1 MGKKKEKKRRKD
13 EKNEKT
19 YLGPSSWYSQIA
31 AGVMSS
37 LQLKNMLINEI
48 NNIYIYNVTCTLG
61 PDDARRVVWARFC
74 CHRPPRPSKSLLSI
88 DRT

>member
-1 MGKKKEKKRRKD
+1 MEKKKEKKRRKD

-48 NNIYIYNVTCTLG
+48 NNIYIYIT
-61 PDDARRVVWARFC
+61 
-74 CHRPPRPSKSLLSI
+74 
-88 DRT
+88 

>member
-1 MGKKKEKKRRKD
+1 LGLVPAARSCSEWPTDKNTSIKWKKKEKKRRKD

-48 NNIYIYNVTCTLG
+48 NNIYIYIT
-61 PDDARRVVWARFC
+61 
-74 CHRPPRPSKSLLSI
+74 
-88 DRT
+88 